1 VLEFDESIRM
11 ALLVSALC
19 NNSGITQKELEK
31 DDESAE
37 SSERKKRRRWLFW
50 NREKK
55 ESEEETGML
64 AHEESTSTWS
74 LVPPSNGASMFTK
87 HTRLSSS

>member
-19 NNSGITQKELEK
+19 NNSGITQKEHEK

-55 ESEEETGML
+55 ENEEETGML

-74 LVPPSNGASMFTK
+74 FAPPSNGSSISTK
-87 HTRLSSS
+87 HTRLSS